1 MFVLSP
7 TPPKKIEGLR
17 EVRRCAHDKRM
28 RIFVTGASG
37 FVGSA
42 VVPELLRAGHQ
53 VVGLA
58 RSDASAVV
66 VAAAGAEVQ
75 RGDLADLD
83 VLRRSASSA
92 DGVIHLGFI
101 HDFANFAKSAEADR
115 AAIQAM
121 AAALAGS
128 NRPLVVTSGTLGA
141 GAPGTMGTEDDPGD
155 ATRRFSES
163 ALDAA
168 PRGVRGV
175 VVRLSPTVHG
185 DGDHGFVPR
194 LIQIAREKGISGY
207 PGEGMN
213 RWSAVHRLDA
223 AILFRLGIEAAP
235 SGARLHAAAE
245 EAISSR
251 RIAEAIGTKL
261 GVPVESI
268 PPERVMEHFGWIGAF
283 FSIDKPASSAKTRDQ
298 VGWKPMQI
306 GLIQDLE
313 QGTYFVT

>member
-1 MFVLSP
+1 V
-7 TPPKKIEGLR
+7 K
-17 EVRRCAHDKRM
+17 V
-28 RIFVTGASG
+28 
-37 FVGSA
+37 
-42 VVPELLRAGHQ
+42 
-53 VVGLA
+53 
-58 RSDASAVV
+58 
-66 VAAAGAEVQ
+66 AGAEVQ

-83 VLRRSASSA
+83 VLRHGASSS

-101 HDFANFAKSAEADR
+101 HDFANFAMAAERDR

-141 GAPGTMGTEDDPGD
+141 GAPGTLGTEDDPGD

-168 PRGVRGV
+168 PPGVRRV
-175 VVRLSPTVHG
+175 VVRLPPTVHG
-185 DGDHGFVPR
+185 DGDHGFVPQ

-207 PGEGMN
+207 PGQGTN

-223 AILFRLGIEAAP
+223 ATLFRLGIEAAP
-235 SGARLHAAAE
+235 AGARLHAAAE
-245 EAISSR
+245 EAIPSR

-261 GVPVESI
+261 GVPVQPI
-268 PPERVMEHFGWIGAF
+268 LLERVMEHFGWLGAF
-283 FSIDKPASSAKTRDQ
+283 FSIDKPASSAKTRDL
-298 VGWKPMQI
+298 VGWKPTQI

-313 QGTYFVT
+313 QGTYFV

>member
-1 MFVLSP
+1 
-7 TPPKKIEGLR
+7 
-17 EVRRCAHDKRM
+17 M

-53 VVGLA
+53 VIGLA
-58 RSDASAVV
+58 RSDASALVV
-66 VAAAGAEVQ
+66 KTAGAEVML
-75 RGDLADLD
+75 GDLADLD
-83 VLRRSASSA
+83 VLKRGASSA
-92 DGVIHLGFI
+92 DGVIHLGLI
-101 HDFANFAKSAEADR
+101 HDFASFAKSAETDR
-115 AAIQAM
+115 AAIQTLAT
-121 AAALAGS
+121 ALAGS

-141 GAPGTMGTEDDPGD
+141 GAPGTIGIEDDPGD

-175 VVRLSPTVHG
+175 IVRLSPTVHG

-207 PGEGMN
+207 PGEGTN

-223 AILFRLGIEAAP
+223 ARLFRLGIEAAP

-261 GVPVESI
+261 GMPVQSI
-268 PPERVMEHFGWIGAF
+268 PPEGVMEHFGWIGAF
-283 FSIDKPASSAKTRDQ
+283 FSIDKPASSAKTRDL
-298 VGWKPMQI
+298 VGWKPTQI

-313 QGTYFVT
+313 QGKYFDK

>member
-1 MFVLSP
+1 
-7 TPPKKIEGLR
+7 
-17 EVRRCAHDKRM
+17 M
-28 RIFVTGASG
+28 RIFVTGGSG

-42 VVPELLRAGHQ
+42 VVPELRRAGHQ
-53 VVGLA
+53 VVALA
-58 RSDASAVV
+58 RSDASAS
-66 VAAAGAEVQ
+66 AAKIAGAEVQ

-83 VLRRSASSA
+83 VLTRGASSA

-101 HDFANFAKSAEADR
+101 HDFANYAKSAETDR
-115 AAIQAM
+115 AAIHAM

-141 GAPGTMGTEDDPGD
+141 GAQGTIGTEDDPGD

-168 PRGVRGV
+168 SPGLRGV

-207 PGEGMN
+207 PGEGTN

-223 AILFRLGIEAAP
+223 ATLFRLAIETAP
-235 SGARLHAAAE
+235 GGPCNRSRGSAWWSTSAGLDRFSRS
-245 EAISSR
+245 ISPR
-251 RIAEAIGTKL
+251 RVRRRATWCAGRRRR
-261 GVPVESI
+261 S
-268 PPERVMEHFGWIGAF
+268 
-283 FSIDKPASSAKTRDQ
+283 ASFKTSNR
-298 VGWKPMQI
+298 
-306 GLIQDLE
+306 GLISTDS
-313 QGTYFVT
+313 

>member
-1 MFVLSP
+1 
-7 TPPKKIEGLR
+7 
-17 EVRRCAHDKRM
+17 M

-42 VVPELLRAGHQ
+42 VVRELLRAGHQ

-58 RSDASAVV
+58 RSDASASAVKV
-66 VAAAGAEVQ
+66 AGAEVQ

-83 VLRRSASSA
+83 VLRHGASSS

-101 HDFANFAKSAEADR
+101 HDFANFAMAAERDR

-141 GAPGTMGTEDDPGD
+141 GAPGTLGTEDDPGD

-168 PRGVRGV
+168 PPGVRRV
-175 VVRLSPTVHG
+175 VVRLPPTVHG
-185 DGDHGFVPR
+185 DGDHGFVPQ

-207 PGEGMN
+207 PGQGTN

-223 AILFRLGIEAAP
+223 ATLFRLGIEAAP
-235 SGARLHAAAE
+235 AGARLHAAAE
-245 EAISSR
+245 EAIPSR

-261 GVPVESI
+261 GVPVQPI
-268 PPERVMEHFGWIGAF
+268 LLERVMEHFGWLGAF
-283 FSIDKPASSAKTRDQ
+283 FSIDKPASSAKTRDL
-298 VGWKPMQI
+298 VGWKPTQI

-313 QGTYFVT
+313 QGTYFV

>member
-1 MFVLSP
+1 
-7 TPPKKIEGLR
+7 
-17 EVRRCAHDKRM
+17 M

-42 VVPELLRAGHQ
+42 VVSELLRAGHQ

-58 RSDASAVV
+58 RSDTSAAAVK
-66 VAAAGAEVQ
+66 AAGADVQ

-83 VLRRSASSA
+83 VLTRGASSA

-101 HDFANFAKSAEADR
+101 HDFANYAKSAETDR
-115 AAIQAM
+115 AAIQTM
-121 AAALAGS
+121 AAALAAS

-141 GAPGTMGTEDDPGD
+141 GAPGTIGTEDDPGD
-155 ATRRFSES
+155 ASRRFSES

-168 PRGVRGV
+168 PHGVRGV

-185 DGDHGFVPR
+185 NGDHGFVPQ

-207 PGEGMN
+207 PGEGTN
-213 RWSAVHRLDA
+213 RWSAVHRQDA
-223 AILFRLGIEAAP
+223 ATLFRLGIEAAP
-235 SGARLHAAAE
+235 SGARLHAAAD
-245 EAISSR
+245 EAVFSR

-261 GVPVESI
+261 GVPVRSI
-268 PPERVMEHFGWIGAF
+268 PPERVTEHFGWIGAF
-283 FSIDKPASSAKTRDQ
+283 FSIDKPASSAKTRGL
-298 VGWKPMQI
+298 VGWKPTQI

-313 QGTYFVT
+313 RGTYFDK

>member
-1 MFVLSP
+1 
-7 TPPKKIEGLR
+7 
-17 EVRRCAHDKRM
+17 M

-42 VVPELLRAGHQ
+42 VVSELLRAGHQ

-58 RSDASAVV
+58 RSDTSAAAVK
-66 VAAAGAEVQ
+66 AAGADVQ

-83 VLRRSASSA
+83 VLTRGAASA

-101 HDFANFAKSAEADR
+101 HDFANYAKSAETDR
-115 AAIQAM
+115 AAIQTM
-121 AAALAGS
+121 AAALAAS

-141 GAPGTMGTEDDPGD
+141 GAPGTIGTEDDPGD
-155 ATRRFSES
+155 ASRRFSES

-168 PRGVRGV
+168 PHGVRGV

-185 DGDHGFVPR
+185 NGDHGFVPQ

-207 PGEGMN
+207 PGEGTN
-213 RWSAVHRLDA
+213 RWSAVHRQDA
-223 AILFRLGIEAAP
+223 ATLFRLGIETAP
-235 SGARLHAAAE
+235 AGARLHAAAE

-251 RIAEAIGTKL
+251 RIAEAIGAKL
-261 GVPVESI
+261 GVPVQSI
-268 PPERVMEHFGWIGAF
+268 PRERVMEHFGWIGPF
-283 FSIDKPASSAKTRDQ
+283 FSIDKPASSAKTRDL
-298 VGWKPMQI
+298 VGWAPTHV

-313 QGTYFVT
+313 QGTYFD

>member
-1 MFVLSP
+1 
-7 TPPKKIEGLR
+7 
-17 EVRRCAHDKRM
+17 M

-42 VVPELLRAGHQ
+42 VVRELLRAGHQ

-58 RSDASAVV
+58 RSDASASAVKV
-66 VAAAGAEVQ
+66 AGAEVQ

-83 VLRRSASSA
+83 VLRHGASSS

-101 HDFANFAKSAEADR
+101 HDFANFAMAAERDR

-141 GAPGTMGTEDDPGD
+141 GAPGTLGTEDDPGD

-168 PRGVRGV
+168 PPGVRRV
-175 VVRLSPTVHG
+175 VVRLPPTVHG
-185 DGDHGFVPR
+185 DGDHGFVPQ

-207 PGEGMN
+207 PGQGTN

-223 AILFRLGIEAAP
+223 ATLFRLGIEAAP
-235 SGARLHAAAE
+235 AGARLHAAAE
-245 EAISSR
+245 EAIPSR

-261 GVPVESI
+261 GVPVQPI
-268 PPERVMEHFGWIGAF
+268 PSERVIEHFGWLGAF
-283 FSIDKPASSAKTRDQ
+283 FSIDKPASSAKTRDL
-298 VGWKPMQI
+298 VGWKPTQI

-313 QGTYFVT
+313 QGTYFV